1 MDARACPGVLHFR
14 ATHLGDTSP
23 VIGIVGSAGAYG
35 RWLRVFFESRMG
47 LRVLGHDPA
56 DAGSDSEDALLE
68 RADVLLFSA
77 PIRSTPALIDHYVR
91 VSGGREAGKLWLDVT
106 SVKAG
111 PVAAMLRSRAE
122 VAGLH
127 PMSAP
132 PKSPTMK
139 GRVVVVCEARLSAWK
154 PWLDALLKALEG
166 ECVRATP
173 ERHDRAMALV
183 QAMVH
188 ASHLAQA
195 GVLREQA
202 GPAGPLAELMPLRSA
217 SFEMDAAMAA
227 RILSLNPAIYE
238 DIQFGNPHAREVL
251 RGLAA
256 QLERI
261 AALVGQ
267 GDEAA
272 RSAFRSEFLDANRD
286 AFGAAMLAEGNYT
299 FERIGHLLA
308 DLSDAHALGIHLPR
322 DRPGSLRALLHVF
335 ERHGI
340 SIASLHSSRT
350 QAGEL
355 HFRFGF
361 HRDTPKDALARA
373 VAELEQSG
381 IGRRLP
387 G

>member
-1 MDARACPGVLHFR
+1 MGARAFPGVLLSGHR
-14 ATHLGDTSP
+14 ILGKPSP

-35 RWLRVFFESRMG
+35 RWLRAFFESRMG
-47 LRVLGHDPA
+47 LRVIGHDPA
-56 DAGSDSEDALLE
+56 DAASESEEALLE

-77 PIRSTPALIDHYVR
+77 PIRNTPALIDRYAR
-91 VSGGREAGKLWLDVT
+91 LSAGREAGKLWLDVT
-106 SVKAG
+106 SVKAE
-111 PVAAMLRSRAE
+111 PVAAMLRSHAE

-132 PKSPTMK
+132 PKSPTLK
-139 GRVVVVCEARLSAWK
+139 GRVLVVCEARLSAWK
-154 PWLDALLKALEG
+154 PWLDALLAALEA

-195 GVLREQA
+195 GVLRGQA
-202 GPAGPLAELMPLRSA
+202 GLAGTLAELMPFRSA
-217 SFEMDAAMAA
+217 SFEMDAAIAA

-238 DIQFGNPHAREVL
+238 DIQFGNPHARDVL
-251 RGLAA
+251 SGLAS
-256 QLERI
+256 QLARL

-267 GDEAA
+267 GDDDA
-272 RSAFRSEFLDANRD
+272 RAAFRAEFLDANRD
-286 AFGAAMLAEGNYT
+286 AFGASALADGNYT
-299 FERIGHLLA
+299 FERLGYLLA
-308 DLSDAHALGIHLPR
+308 DLSDAHTLSIHLPE

-335 ERHGI
+335 ERHGV

-355 HFRFGF
+355 HFRLGF
-361 HRDTPKDALARA
+361 NSGTRPDQLAA
-373 VAELEQSG
+373 VAEELGRTG
-381 IGRRLP
+381 IGRVLP

>member
-1 MDARACPGVLHFR
+1 MGNP
-14 ATHLGDTSP
+14 TP

-35 RWLRVFFESRMG
+35 RWLRAFFETRMG

-56 DAGSDSEDALLE
+56 DAASDGEDALLE

-77 PIRSTPALIDHYVR
+77 PIRSTPALIDRYAR
-91 VSGGREAGKLWLDVT
+91 LSAGREAGKLWLDVT
-106 SVKAG
+106 SVKAE

-122 VAGLH
+122 VVGLH

-132 PKSPTMK
+132 PKSPTLK
-139 GRVVVVCEARLSAWK
+139 GRVLVVCEARLSAWA
-154 PWLDALLKALEG
+154 PWLGALLETLEA

-195 GVLREQA
+195 GVLRGQA
-202 GPAGPLAELMPLRSA
+202 GLAGTLAELMPFRSA
-217 SFEMDAAMAA
+217 SFEMDAAIAA

-238 DIQFGNPHAREVL
+238 DIQFGNPHARDVL

-256 QLERI
+256 QLARI

-267 GDEAA
+267 GDDDA
-272 RSAFRSEFLDANRD
+272 RAAFRAEFLDANRI
-286 AFGAAMLAEGNYT
+286 AFGAPALAEGNYT
-299 FERIGHLLA
+299 FERLGYLLA
-308 DLSDAHALGIHLPR
+308 DLSDAHTLSIHLPE

-335 ERHGI
+335 ERHGV

-355 HFRFGF
+355 HFRLGF
-361 HRDTPKDALARA
+361 NSGTRPAQLAA
-373 VAELEQSG
+373 VAEELGRTG
-381 IGRRLP
+381 IGRVLP

>member
-1 MDARACPGVLHFR
+1 MGNP
-14 ATHLGDTSP
+14 TP

-35 RWLRVFFESRMG
+35 RWLRAFFETRMG

-56 DAGSDSEDALLE
+56 DAASDGEDALLE

-77 PIRSTPALIDHYVR
+77 PIRSTPALIDRYAR
-91 VSGGREAGKLWLDVT
+91 LSAGREAGKLWLDVT
-106 SVKAG
+106 SVKAE

-122 VAGLH
+122 VVGLH

-132 PKSPTMK
+132 PKSPTLK
-139 GRVVVVCEARLSAWK
+139 GRVLVVCEARLSAWS
-154 PWLDALLKALEG
+154 PWLGALLEALEA

-195 GVLREQA
+195 GVLRAQA
-202 GPAGPLAELMPLRSA
+202 GSLAELMPFRSA
-217 SFEMDAAMAA
+217 SFEMDAAIAA

-238 DIQFGNPHAREVL
+238 DIQFGNPHARDVL
-251 RGLAA
+251 HGLAA
-256 QLERI
+256 QLARI

-267 GDEAA
+267 GGDDA
-272 RSAFRSEFLDANRD
+272 RAAFRAEFLDANRI
-286 AFGAAMLAEGNYT
+286 AFGAPALAEGNYT
-299 FERIGHLLA
+299 FERLGYLLA
-308 DLSDAHALGIHLPR
+308 DLSDAHTLSIHLPE

-335 ERHGI
+335 ERHGV

-355 HFRFGF
+355 HFRLGF
-361 HRDTPKDALARA
+361 NSGTRPAQLAA
-373 VAELEQSG
+373 VAEELGRTG
-381 IGRRLP
+381 IGRVLP